1 MMKILANAMVTVMKT
16 VAIVKY
22 DKLNK
27 ETLIVTLDG
36 NSQVIAQKPFK
47 VISYWCL
54 ENGSSIQGRIDAF
67 RYALNA
73 RQKCC
78 IYVNDYTLLMPTTSL
93 SNDDC
98 IYINYHALYSYH
110 QVDQQRTSLI
120 FFNGQKEIINF
131 NYRIINKQFK
141 RSKAYL
147 QYLEEKR
154 RNFQQWIF

>member
-1 MMKILANAMVTVMKT
+1 MRNLANVMVTAMKT

-27 ETLIVTLDG
+27 KTLVVTLDG
-36 NSQVIAQKPFK
+36 NKYVFEQKPFK

-67 RYALNA
+67 RYALNV

-78 IYVNDYTLLMPTTSL
+78 IYINEHTLLMPTTSL

-98 IYINYHALYSYH
+98 IYINYHALYAFH
-110 QVDQQRTSLI
+110 QVDQQKTSLV
-120 FFNGQKEIINF
+120 FYNGQKDTINF
-131 NYRIINKQFK
+131 NYRIISKQFK

-154 RNFQQWIF
+154 RNYQQWIF